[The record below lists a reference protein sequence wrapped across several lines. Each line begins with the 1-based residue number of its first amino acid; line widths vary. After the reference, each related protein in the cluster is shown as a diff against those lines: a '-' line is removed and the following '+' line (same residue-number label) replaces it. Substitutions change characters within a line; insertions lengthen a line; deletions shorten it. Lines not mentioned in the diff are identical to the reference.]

1 MAQEFFRV
9 PDLIEKKIVTDYER
23 KHNKKEKYAGIR
35 ITVGL
40 TLAIAFCIYYCFFS
54 EKSKPDEKLESAVLI
69 IPAVVFIVVILR
81 SVIIGQRH
89 LKKILNGQFQI
100 QNVKVVSKAKVPTGR
115 LCNQITVETNE
126 GFMFT
131 ILVDDGLSKH
141 MPVQMEGLLVVI
153 EGEKSHFFN
162 DEFRFIPNSEYD
174 DQLTPT
180 ANEFVLANE
189 AQHERTLAYY
199 SQALKKDKLQIVL
212 FIAGFLAGSI
222 LILTGSFF
230 ERPVS
235 LYFYLCGLISL
246 FGITLLLSIKAVK
259 QIYSG
264 ANGVLLVWGTWI
276 FIRIFDYVPAFGLGM
291 PDLKPLQYAAIA
303 FGFVIDILATLFIFR
318 DCLSLSKT
326 IKSRSYTVSE
336 GFIVSK
342 DSYKKPMS
350 YGYVTMN
357 SVVVK
362 NDTERTYKLENITRK
377 EFETCYIGNP
387 VLLIKPDKQGKE
399 TKLYL
404 VD

>member
-1 MAQEFFRV
+1 MAKKQETIPEQVVRLYKEGYDLDRIANIMQMSKVGARGVLEKYMPDYENFHQPPAPTEEPSQEKGVIGRISNPFKGRKKKDESTAASAVNLNLNYDENGFIDKHTESIAKMIRRGDSDKRIAEFF
-9 PDLIEKKIVTDYER
+9 
-23 KHNKKEKYAGIR
+23 N
-35 ITVGL
+35 
-40 TLAIAFCIYYCFFS
+40 C
-54 EKSKPDEKLESAVLI
+54 
-69 IPAVVFIVVILR
+69 
-81 SVIIGQRH
+81 SVSD
-89 LKKILNGQFQI
+89 
-100 QNVKVVSKAKVPTGR
+100 V
-115 LCNQITVETNE
+115 
-126 GFMFT
+126 
-131 ILVDDGLSKH
+131 
-141 MPVQMEGLLVVI
+141 
-153 EGEKSHFFN
+153 
-162 DEFRFIPNSEYD
+162 
-174 DQLTPT
+174 
-180 ANEFVLANE
+180 
-189 AQHERTLAYY
+189 
-199 SQALKKDKLQIVL
+199 
-212 FIAGFLAGSI
+212 
-222 LILTGSFF
+222 
-230 ERPVS
+230 
-235 LYFYLCGLISL
+235 
-246 FGITLLLSIKAVK
+246 KAVK
-259 QIYSG
+259 QVYSG

-399 TKLYL
+399 LKLYL